1 MASYTAT
8 STKTNLKN
16 ETVSSTTCGQS
27 EVHITSNGITIED
40 STVIKSGDYSGST
53 ENSEFFGLNAAILV
67 QGGGLTITGGSITT
81 SAKASN
87 SLVSKNGAKITIQGI
102 TIISAGNSSAR
113 GLHATYG
120 GIITATDVTISIIGG
135 SCATL
140 ATDRSEGT
148 VSCTDCTLSKG

>member
-16 ETVSSTTCGQS
+16 ETVSSRTCGQS

-67 QGGGLTITGGSITT
+67 QGGGLTMTGGSITT
-81 SAKASN
+81 SAKTSN
-87 SLVSKNGAKITIQGI
+87 SLFATNGGTVTIQGTTI
-102 TIISAGNSSAR
+102 TSTGNSSAR
-113 GLHATYG
+113 DYMLLME
-120 GIITATDVTISIIGG
+120 V
-135 SCATL
+135 
-140 ATDRSEGT
+140 
-148 VSCTDCTLSKG
+148 